1 MQDTDIDL
9 DQCRHFK
16 AAIADCTDRDELW
29 RLVENAF
36 DLNPDLTWAEEAQAI
51 KRTLPHLATLLE
63 AANRRWHELM
73 G

>member
-9 DQCRHFK
+9 DQCRRFK

-36 DLNPDLTWAEEAQAI
+36 DLNPDLTWAEEAQVVKSAC
-51 KRTLPHLATLLE
+51 RTLPRCWKRLIE
-63 AANRRWHELM
+63 GGM
-73 G
+73 S